1 MGRRSKQTSCFA
13 CVDTKR
19 RCDKKLPSCSRCLD
33 RDMVCTYP
41 RVPPRRQGP
50 QSEPN
55 RVENTH
61 VETTHIETTSDVG
74 FSGVWAP
81 VDFNIDQDSASQVG
95 LVPDSALLDSALAA
109 SLICP
114 SFNFLPTPSSSTT
127 VDPPANA
134 QLTRRFG
141 NLDWFLQ
148 PQTWTVAFHYQP
160 PDTIPPAPV
169 FSNFIRGLQ
178 DWLSRFVRNGHNPF
192 IHRHLYS
199 ETGYPQCMQDAYS
212 AIAIANAA
220 TPENE
225 NIIGAISSAHIS
237 NLLNAE
243 SASSS
248 ISFNSLSSRDHLART
263 QALLIHILLALF
275 SSSIQRRARAENLMS
290 TLHSW
295 NTQLW
300 ESVNHDTTFAPL
312 LQNVTPAYGGTHT
325 GDVDPVPALYRAF
338 ILSESIRRTWLLCN
352 LATGV
357 YNSLR
362 GELTEGCGGDIQ
374 ITTHAKL
381 WEAPSSAR
389 WEAVARHTD
398 PLFIYSLH
406 GPLLLERGV
415 GAAQVDEFARH
426 LFTVMW
432 GMEKVESWVVR
443 TGDEVSVVY

>member
-13 CVDTKR
+13 CVETKR

-41 RVPPRRQGP
+41 RPRRQGP
-50 QSEPN
+50 QSDPAP
-55 RVENTH
+55 
-61 VETTHIETTSDVG
+61 IETTPVVG
-74 FSGVWAP
+74 FDDVWAP
-81 VDFNIDQDSASQVG
+81 IDFNADEGSASHVE

-109 SLICP
+109 SLTYP
-114 SFNFLPTPSSSTT
+114 SFNFLPTPSSSTM
-127 VDPPANA
+127 VDPPASV

-141 NLDWFLQ
+141 DLDWFLQ
-148 PQTWTVAFHYQP
+148 PQAWTVAFHYHP
-160 PDTIPPAPV
+160 PDAIPPASV

-199 ETGYPQCMQDAYS
+199 ESGYPQCMQDAYS
-212 AIAIANAA
+212 AIAISTAA
-220 TPENE
+220 TAENE

-237 NLLNAE
+237 NLLNSE
-243 SASSS
+243 SSS
-248 ISFNSLSSRDHLART
+248 STSFNALSARDHLART

-290 TLHSW
+290 TLHAW

-300 ESVNHDTTFAPL
+300 ESVNQGTPFAPL
-312 LQNVTPAYGGTHT
+312 LANSTSAFGGPHT
-325 GDVDPVPALYRAF
+325 GDVDPVPALYRSF
-338 ILSESIRRTWLLCN
+338 VLSESIRRTWLLCN

-406 GPLLLERGV
+406 GTSLLERGV

-432 GMEKVESWVVR
+432 GMEKVETWVVR

>member
-13 CVDTKR
+13 CVETKR
-19 RCDKKLPSCSRCLD
+19 RCDKRLPSCSRCLD

-41 RVPPRRQGP
+41 QAPPSRRHP
-50 QSEPN
+50 LPDP
-55 RVENTH
+55 TIID
-61 VETTHIETTSDVG
+61 TAPDVD
-74 FSGVWAP
+74 FSGIWAP
-81 VDFNIDQDSASQVG
+81 TGFDGDAGDANHVG
-95 LVPDSALLDSALAA
+95 LVSDSALLDSVLAT

-114 SFNFLPTPSSSTT
+114 PFNLLPTPSSSTM
-127 VDPPANA
+127 VDPPVSV

-141 NLDWFLQ
+141 DLDWFLQ
-148 PQTWTVAFHYQP
+148 PQAWTVAFHYQA
-160 PDTIPPAPV
+160 PDVIPPASV

-199 ETGYPQCMQDAYS
+199 ESGYPQCIQDAYS
-212 AIAIANAA
+212 AIAISNAA
-220 TPENE
+220 TTENE
-225 NIIGAISSAHIS
+225 NIVGAISSAHIS
-237 NLLNAE
+237 NLLNSE
-243 SASSS
+243 SS
-248 ISFNSLSSRDHLART
+248 ISFNILSARDHLART

-290 TLHSW
+290 TLHAW

-300 ESVNHDTTFAPL
+300 DSVNQDATFAPL
-312 LQNVTPAYGGTHT
+312 LAAYGGTHT
-325 GDVDPVPALYRAF
+325 RDVDPVPALYRAF
-338 ILSESIRRTWLLCN
+338 VLSESIRRTWLLCN

-362 GELTEGCGGDIQ
+362 GEMTEGCGGDIQ

-406 GPLLLERGV
+406 GPSLPERGV

-432 GMEKVESWVVR
+432 GMEKVETWVVR

>member
-13 CVDTKR
+13 CVETKR

-50 QSEPN
+50 QSDPA
-55 RVENTH
+55 
-61 VETTHIETTSDVG
+61 HIETTPDVG

-81 VDFNIDQDSASQVG
+81 IDFDGDEDSSSQVG

-109 SLICP
+109 SLFCP
-114 SFNFLPTPSSSTT
+114 SFNLLPTPSSSAM
-127 VDPPANA
+127 VDPPVSV

-141 NLDWFLQ
+141 DLDWFLQ
-148 PQTWTVAFHYQP
+148 PQAWTVAFHYQP
-160 PDTIPPAPV
+160 TDAIPPASV

-199 ETGYPQCMQDAYS
+199 ESGYPQCIQDAYS
-212 AIAIANAA
+212 AIAISNAA
-220 TPENE
+220 TAENE
-225 NIIGAISSAHIS
+225 NIVGAISSTHIS
-237 NLLNAE
+237 NLLNSD

-248 ISFNSLSSRDHLART
+248 ISFNTLSARDHLART

-275 SSSIQRRARAENLMS
+275 SSSIQRRARAESLMS
-290 TLHSW
+290 TLHAW

-300 ESVNHDTTFAPL
+300 ESINQDTTFAPL
-312 LQNVTPAYGGTHT
+312 LQNITPAYGGTHI
-325 GDVDPVPALYRAF
+325 GEVDPVPALYRVF
-338 ILSESIRRTWLLCN
+338 VLSSPSVEPGYFAISPQVSTTVSE
-352 LATGV
+352 A
-357 YNSLR
+357 NSPR
-362 GELTEGCGGDIQ
+362 
-374 ITTHAKL
+374 
-381 WEAPSSAR
+381 AR

-406 GPLLLERGV
+406 GPSLLERGV

>member
-13 CVDTKR
+13 CVETKR
-19 RCDKKLPSCSRCLD
+19 RCDKRLPSCSRCLD

-41 RVPPRRQGP
+41 PVPPSRRRP
-50 QSEPN
+50 PPDP
-55 RVENTH
+55 
-61 VETTHIETTSDVG
+61 TTIDTAPDDG

-81 VDFNIDQDSASQVG
+81 AGFDGDAGSDSHVG

-109 SLICP
+109 SIMCP
-114 SFNFLPTPSSSTT
+114 SFNFLPTPSSNTM
-127 VDPPANA
+127 VDPPASV

-141 NLDWFLQ
+141 DLDWFLQ
-148 PQTWTVAFHYQP
+148 PQAWTVAFHYQP
-160 PDTIPPAPV
+160 PDTIPPSPV

-178 DWLSRFVRNGHNPF
+178 DWLSRFVRNGHNSF

-199 ETGYPQCMQDAYS
+199 ESGYPQCIQDAYS
-212 AIAIANAA
+212 AIAISNAA
-220 TPENE
+220 TAENE

-237 NLLNAE
+237 NLLNSE

-248 ISFNSLSSRDHLART
+248 ISFNSLSARDHLART

-275 SSSIQRRARAENLMS
+275 SSSIQRRARAESLMS
-290 TLHSW
+290 TLHAW

-300 ESVNHDTTFAPL
+300 ESVTQDTTFAPL
-312 LQNVTPAYGGTHT
+312 LRNITPAYGGTHI

-338 ILSESIRRTWLLCN
+338 VLSESIRRTWLLCN

-357 YNSLR
+357 YNGLR
-362 GELTEGCGGDIQ
+362 GEFLEGCGGDIQ

-406 GPLLLERGV
+406 GPSLLERGV

-443 TGDEVSVVY
+443 TGDEVSVMY